1 MSQILAGIF
10 QKHEN
15 FYFVSASDLV
25 SRLVQMALVIWAAKN
40 NHGMVS
46 FLAILSLSAGLQFG
60 IILSLSRRLVDFRLG
75 IDWDYAKRILKSSLP
90 IALSILFTAIY
101 IRTDA
106 LMLSLMKPAADVG
119 IYRLP
124 AKLLETLVFF
134 PALLVELA
142 MPSFSYLAF
151 RAKDQFYAAYWKI
164 FNFLLAIAVPV
175 VALLYFFAE
184 EVVVI
189 LGGSEFAASAGPLRI
204 LSLVIG
210 LVFLNNLNGKVLI
223 TLDLQKKGVI
233 VYLSGAVLN
242 IVLNFI
248 FIPKYSYIGASLT
261 TLVTEVIVT
270 VWMFG
275 ILFREKTI

>member
-1 MSQILAGIF
+1 MI
-10 QKHEN
+10 
-15 FYFVSASDLV
+15 
-25 SRLVQMALVIWAAKN
+25 
-40 NHGMVS
+40 
-46 FLAILSLSAGLQFG
+46 
-60 IILSLSRRLVDFRLG
+60 
-75 IDWDYAKRILKSSLP
+75 
-90 IALSILFTAIY
+90 
-101 IRTDA
+101 
-106 LMLSLMKPAADVG
+106 
-119 IYRLP
+119 
-124 AKLLETLVFF
+124 
-134 PALLVELA
+134 
-142 MPSFSYLAF
+142 
-151 RAKDQFYAAYWKI
+151 
-164 FNFLLAIAVPV
+164 
-175 VALLYFFAE
+175 
-184 EVVVI
+184 
-189 LGGSEFAASAGPLRI
+189 SEFAASAGPLRI